1 METTVFADTCLY
13 MVPGSSCNVATLK
26 CKNSNVP
33 CNTSYVNT
41 QSKQLLKQALHFQ
54 PPVMSGGGV
63 VHMRKPYGA
72 GFDALQV
79 GNFAQGR
86 RWGYDSY
93 SFK

>member
-1 METTVFADTCLY
+1 
-13 MVPGSSCNVATLK
+13 
-26 CKNSNVP
+26 VP
-33 CNTSYVNT
+33 CNTSDVNA
-41 QSKQLLKQALHFQ
+41 QAKGLLKQALHFQ
-54 PPVMSGGGV
+54 PPVMRGE
-63 VHMRKPYGA
+63 VHMREPYGA